1 MLVIFLFFI
10 FAPPFISSLDL
21 YVQSNLTLSQS
32 GLSPQT
38 ALQDINSAFSQIISN
53 GGTIY
58 LLPST
63 QEYLLNGTLTFSQQI
78 ALVSYNP
85 NFPAS
90 VVLSNDFNANL
101 QNSLTFTNLK
111 ITRKS
116 SWGYVEKI
124 FYMNGG
130 STLTLQS
137 VEISNIIQDGY
148 WNRFIQGGPCVVTFN
163 SCQIINNDLTRL
175 ACFIEVWAGS
185 TLTFNN
191 SLFSNVTLSKNSL
204 LKIWDPPT
212 LFIISNSIFT
222 GMDLNRENSDGN
234 LASFALTNAQHQY
247 FNVSFINLVLNQ
259 GSLVRYF
266 ANNGYQKNIFNATQ
280 CTFKNITASNKGMV
294 IELIKIIIEVHFQD
308 CHFLNNTN
316 YNGFGSLIRLFTGQ
330 NSTVY
335 VSNAV
340 IMYNFALFIESQY
353 TKYFFFSNVYIFS
366 NNMRS
371 LTDRSTSPY
380 QVCYFESSADFVF
393 TNFTID
399 GAWSDRD
406 VAGLK
411 IHINSDILYLPDIDV
426 SARINA
432 GIPISMNFTNCYFR
446 NISSTNKNWMD
457 TGSGISFHSNIPINV
472 IFANTSFIGNINDKG
487 ATCMEIYGQNVL
499 SFMFIGSIFS
509 GNSALMGSP
518 CLAVYIL
525 SVSFDGCLF
534 FNNTLIPYFSSVN
547 DFIEGTNG
555 GALFSETN
563 ITIFKNSEFDSN
575 AAYYGGVF
583 YFYDEN
589 IPLINISI
597 SNCTFQNNR
606 AKLGGT
612 LSLLNV
618 FYSVSLLIVN
628 SSFINNQALNG
639 GCFYLNFFSLT
650 SEISIKNNFFTSNN
664 GLKGGVAFISAE
676 GFPLFFDSNSFIVN
690 KAWNFDSLNVLS
702 YGGVY
707 YLSEEASSLLTST
720 NNQYKNN
727 TSYNGGGVYSINRG
741 FVNESKSNYQGNSA
755 KNQAGSIVL
764 RNSAILKIFSCR
776 FKNESSNIWGG
787 SIALTENSDLF
798 ISNSNFSGCHAKQG
812 GVLYI
817 ENHYNLTVFG
827 SIFTQ
832 NLADAGG
839 VMLVYTS
846 SQNLSF
852 HNCFFLSNPSQKY
865 LMLVTSSSGTFLLSS
880 SIARN
885 NNCTLLG
892 VTSSKAIIESSNIS
906 YSNCSDSSV
915 GCVLYA
921 EESNTTLKLL
931 NLLEIQI
938 KTEGSL
944 FYYLNCPNAVVQNIQ
959 IDGVLG
965 LSKGGCLEGYSSNVI
980 VRDSRFFAIAYG
992 CLYLSSSFHQ
1002 VINTTFDNGDPQNF
1016 SRQESPKDLTEY
1028 GSFIYIENS
1037 FNTSIEACSFNNNY
1051 QGLAM
1056 NGGAIKAINA
1066 QTSNILSIT
1075 NSKFSNNLAN
1085 SMGGAIYLQS
1095 QPFILFGSEFINN
1108 SAISGG
1114 AVYFTEPT
1122 LNVSK
1127 PKNITGNTFRSN
1139 TASIQGGA
1147 IFFRDNPM
1155 DLTSENLY
1163 DFNNASYGPHLAS
1176 FPVYLRVRVYN
1187 SSQNA
1192 SQMIMF
1198 DSFENSINSLILTS
1212 FPTGKS
1218 SDFVLQVSLLD
1229 FFNQTINVADT
1240 GLGHIQAVN
1249 SEYLDITQGLYNAS
1263 LTANNLSKKYDFDNQ
1278 KLSLSG
1284 VLDSYNKDGVSLFK
1298 DLAIY
1303 ATPTSSFNLFISNDL
1318 LIEYFSQP
1326 TPNFKRVNSTVGLL
1340 IPVSI
1345 RGCVAGELYIKD
1357 INYCSECPIGKFS
1370 VNSKD
1375 SVCQDCPAHATCP
1388 GGSTITISQYY
1399 WRSPETDDVNIYYC
1413 AENPQA
1419 CLGGVDNECED
1430 GYQGP
1435 LCSVCQQVHFTK
1447 IGKYCVTCLDT
1458 SWNAVMII
1466 GMLLAYGILL
1476 FFMIKSNQKV
1486 KPDTFITHS
1495 EDKFKPPNKS
1505 LFYKILID
1513 HVQFI
1518 GIAENIGFEAPGY
1531 FQLMNNVQS
1540 GSVYFVQQ
1548 LFSFDC
1554 FVKYSSN
1561 NFDLSQSSILIRTA
1575 VVAFLPVFSVLCIIS
1590 FWLVYYNLRKTKKIT
1605 EAITKVTASVVVTLF
1620 LLQPTILNSM
1630 SRLFACMKLGKES
1643 FVVAD
1648 MNLKCWDSEHV
1659 TMILIFALPCLIV
1672 WNILFPIFCLYKI
1685 TQNRK
1690 NLKHEDTVLKYGFMY
1705 NGFDHRSFYWGF
1717 VKYFQKAVIIILRM
1731 SNLESGQKMLTIL
1744 FVWIT
1749 TITWNRFHE
1758 VYVHKILNDLE
1769 FQSSF
1774 INMLTLFLSLYLY
1787 VGVDEQAKSGI
1798 LILIVVCNIYFITVW
1813 ITTFLHSQRKELQST
1828 IKRLKDKIHNTME
1841 RNSISS
1847 VRPNKSMT
1855 SKSQFLKNQP
1865 K

>member
-1 MLVIFLFFI
+1 MLVIFLFLI
-10 FAPPFISSLDL
+10 VPFSSSLDL
-21 YVQSNLTLSQS
+21 YVQSNLTFSQS
-32 GLSPQT
+32 GLSLQT
-38 ALQDINSAFSQIISN
+38 PLQDINSAFSQIISN
-53 GGTIY
+53 GGTIF

-63 QEYLLNGTLTFSQQI
+63 QEYIINGTLNFGQQI
-78 ALVSYNP
+78 ALVSYDP
-85 NFPAS
+85 NLQAS
-90 VVLSNDFNANL
+90 VVLSNDFNARL
-101 QNSLTFTNLK
+101 QNSMTFKNLR

-116 SWGYVEKI
+116 SWGYVEKM
-124 FYMNGG
+124 FSMDGG
-130 STLTLQS
+130 SALTFQS
-137 VEISNIIQDGY
+137 VEISDIIQDGY

-163 SCQIINNDLTRL
+163 SCKIINNDFTRL
-175 ACFIEVWAGS
+175 ACFIEVWGGS
-185 TLTFNN
+185 TFTINN
-191 SLFSNVTLSKNSL
+191 SFFSNVTLTKNSL

-212 LFIISNSIFT
+212 LFSISNSIFIE
-222 GMDLNRENSDGN
+222 MDLNRENGDGN

-247 FNVSFINLVLNQ
+247 FNVSFINMVLNQ
-259 GSLVRYF
+259 GSLVRYL

-280 CTFKNITASNKGMV
+280 CIFKNITASNKGLV
-294 IELIKIIIEVHFQD
+294 IELIQIIIEVHFQD
-308 CHFLNNTN
+308 CQFLNNTN
-316 YNGFGSLIRLFTGQ
+316 YNAFGSLIRLFTGQ

-335 VSNAV
+335 VNNAV
-340 IMYNFALFIESQY
+340 LMYNFALFIDSQY
-353 TKYFFFSNVYIFS
+353 TKYFFFNNVYIFS

-371 LTDRSTSPY
+371 STDKSTSPY

-393 TNFTID
+393 SNFTID

-411 IHINSDILYLPDIDV
+411 IHINTDILYLPNIDV
-426 SARINA
+426 STRINA
-432 GIPISMNFTNCYFR
+432 GIPIYINFTNCHFQ

-472 IFANTSFIGNINDKG
+472 IFTNASFIGNINDKG
-487 ATCMEIYGQNVL
+487 ATCMEVYGQNVL
-499 SFMFIGSIFS
+499 SFMFIGSTFS
-509 GNSALMGSP
+509 GNSAFMGSP
-518 CLAVYIL
+518 CLAVYIF
-525 SVSFDGCLF
+525 SVLFDGCVF
-534 FNNTLIPYFSSVN
+534 FNNTLIPDYSSVN
-547 DFIEGTNG
+547 DFIEGTHG
-555 GALFSETN
+555 GALYSETN
-563 ITIFKNSEFDSN
+563 ITIFQNSNFDSN
-575 AAYYGGVF
+575 AAYDGGVF

-612 LSLLNV
+612 LSIINV

-639 GCFYLNFFSLT
+639 GCFYFNFFSLT
-650 SEISIKNNFFTSNN
+650 SEISIKNNFFTYNN
-664 GLKGGVAFISAE
+664 GLKGGVVFISAE
-676 GFPLFFDSNSFIVN
+676 GFTLFFDTNSFIVN

-727 TSYNGGGVYSINRG
+727 TSYNAGGVYSINRG

-764 RNSAILKIFSCR
+764 RNSATLKIFSCG

-798 ISNSNFSGCHAKQG
+798 ISNSNFTGCHAKQG

-832 NLADAGG
+832 NFADAGG
-839 VMLVYTS
+839 VILVYTS
-846 SQNLSF
+846 SQDLSF
-852 HNCFFLSNPSQKY
+852 HNCSFFNNPSQKY

-880 SIARN
+880 SIAKN

-892 VTSSKAIIESSNIS
+892 VTSSKAIIDSSNIS

-921 EESNTTLKLL
+921 EESNVTLKGLK
-931 NLLEIQI
+931 LLEIQI

-944 FYYLNCPNAVVQNIQ
+944 LYYLNCPNAVVQNVE
-959 IDGVLG
+959 IDGILG
-965 LSKGGCLEGYSSNVI
+965 VAKGGCLEGYSSNVN
-980 VRDSRFFAIAYG
+980 VRDSSFFAIGYG
-992 CLYLSSSFHQ
+992 CIYLFGSFHQ
-1002 VINTTFDNGDPQNF
+1002 LINTIFDNGDPQNF

-1028 GSFIYIENS
+1028 GSFFYLENS
-1037 FNTSIEACSFNNNY
+1037 FNTSIDSCSFNNNY
-1051 QGLAM
+1051 QGLTM
-1056 NGGAIKAINA
+1056 NGGGIKAMNA
-1066 QTSNILSIT
+1066 QASNILIIT
-1075 NSKFSNNLAN
+1075 NSNFSNNLAN
-1085 SMGGAIYLQS
+1085 SMGGAIYMQN

-1114 AVYFTEPT
+1114 AFYFTEPN
-1122 LNVSK
+1122 LNASK
-1127 PKNITGNTFRSN
+1127 PKNITRNTFKSN
-1139 TASIQGGA
+1139 TASMQGGA

-1155 DLTSENLY
+1155 DLTSENFY
-1163 DFNNASYGPHLAS
+1163 DFNNASYGPDLAS
-1176 FPVYLRVRVYN
+1176 FPMYFRVRVYN

-1192 SQMIMF
+1192 SQKLIF
-1198 DSFENSINSLILTS
+1198 DSLENSINSLILTN
-1212 FPTGKS
+1212 FPTGQS
-1218 SDFVLQVSLLD
+1218 SDFALHVSLLD

-1240 GLGHIQAVN
+1240 GLGHIQAV
-1249 SEYLDITQGLYNAS
+1249 SAEYLDTTQGLYNAG
-1263 LTANNLSKKYDFDNQ
+1263 LTTNNVSKKYDFENQ
-1278 KLSLSG
+1278 KLSFSG
-1284 VLDSYNKDGVSLFK
+1284 VLDSYNKDGVSLFQE
-1298 DLAIY
+1298 LAIY
-1303 ATPTSSFNLFISNDL
+1303 ATPTSAFNLFISNDL
-1318 LIEYFSQP
+1318 LIEYFPQA
-1326 TPNFKRVNSTVGLL
+1326 TLNFKRINSTVGLL

-1357 INYCSECPIGKFS
+1357 INYCSKCPIGKFS

-1375 SVCQDCPAHATCP
+1375 FVCHDCPANANCP
-1388 GGSTITISQYY
+1388 GGSTISINPYF
-1399 WRSPETDDVNIYYC
+1399 WRSPETDEVNIYYC
-1413 AENPQA
+1413 ADNPAA
-1419 CLGGVDNECED
+1419 CLGGVDNDCDD

-1447 IGKYCVTCLDT
+1447 IGKSCVTCLDT

-1486 KPDTFITHS
+1486 KPETFITHS
-1495 EDKFKPPNKS
+1495 DDKFKQPNKS

-1531 FQLMNNVQS
+1531 FRLMNDVQS
-1540 GSVYFVQQ
+1540 SSVYFVQQ
-1548 LFSFDC
+1548 LLSFDC

-1575 VVAFLPVFSVLCIIS
+1575 VVAFLPLFSVICIIS
-1590 FWLVYYNLRKTKKIT
+1590 FWLVYYNLHKAKQST

-1630 SRLFACMKLGKES
+1630 SRLFACMQLGKES

-1648 MNLKCWDSEHV
+1648 LNLKCWDSEHV
-1659 TMILIFALPCLIV
+1659 TMILIFALPCLVI
-1672 WNILFPIFCLYKI
+1672 WNILFPIFCLFKI
-1685 TQNRK
+1685 TQSRR

-1731 SNLESGQKMLTIL
+1731 SNLESGQKMITIL
-1744 FVWIT
+1744 FVWIMN
-1749 TITWNRFHE
+1749 ITWNRFHE
-1758 VYVHKILNDLE
+1758 VYVHKILNDLD

-1774 INMLTLFLSLYLY
+1774 INMLTIFLSLYLY
-1787 VGVDEQAKSGI
+1787 VGVDDQAKSGI
-1798 LILIVVCNIYFITVW
+1798 LVLIVLCNAYFIIVW

-1828 IKRLKDKIHNTME
+1828 IKRLKDKIHN
-1841 RNSISS
+1841 SIQRSSLSS
-1847 VRPNKSMT
+1847 VRPNKTIT

-1865 K
+1865 